1 MKTRIGRVFR
11 CMLYMSIAV
20 SLVVVVLMLLANPN
34 GKPAVSTVEA
44 AVPEYSETEKF
55 AAKLLQYKTEYVGD
69 NSRVGG
75 ILSLLP
81 YPDGIQQDHFAL
93 ETGGEPYGISV
104 YLKAEP
110 GTFEQYGS
118 EESQAPFAKNAYLLL
133 ALVGNADHINFVLT
147 DGSREMELR
156 YTRAQADAAAG
167 RDVREFAASEAGLGK
182 LISAAE
188 PEPAEKDPLYSV
200 MKLGWDGMVLTA
212 RSPLS
217 AMETELAK
225 QAVFNYLVKSAA
237 APAQDIASLPYC
249 YLIRASYEDGTFSDY
264 YAFTLDGFAYMQ
276 GGKSGRYSRLDDT
289 LYYALS
295 AMTDGQDS
303 PTDVVQ
309 THLEAQKATGA
320 VISMAIQSTSV
331 SPEETDR
338 VRKMY
343 AGSELA
349 KTNGWSDD
357 YVKNN
362 LLAVFAEYTVDYDNT
377 KVPYPEGALEQ
388 YFYLTRKD
396 EQSSWAVWDVMS
408 PSDQEETSRLIEQ
421 TYTVQK

>member
-11 CMLYMSIAV
+11 CVLYMSIAV

-44 AVPEYSETEKF
+44 AVPEYSETEKL
-55 AAKLLQYKTEYVGD
+55 AAKLLQYKTGYVGD

-110 GTFEQYGS
+110 GAFEQYNS
-118 EESQAPFAKNAYLLL
+118 KESQAPFAKNAYLLL

-156 YTRAQADAAAG
+156 YTRAQADADAG

-188 PEPAEKDPLYSV
+188 PEPAEKNPLYSV
-200 MKLGWDGMVLTA
+200 MKLGRDGRVLTT

-217 AMETELAK
+217 TEETELAK

-237 APAQDIASLPYC
+237 SPSLDIDSLPCC
-249 YLIRASYEDGTFSDY
+249 YLIRASYEDGTVSDY

-276 GGKSGRYSRLDDT
+276 GGKSGQYSRLDDT
-289 LYYALS
+289 LYYALA

-309 THLEAQKATGA
+309 AHLEAQKATGA

-349 KTNGWSDD
+349 KTNGWPDD
-357 YVKNN
+357 YIKNN

-396 EQSSWAVWDVMS
+396 EQSSWAVWDAMS
-408 PSDQEETSRLIEQ
+408 PSDQEETPK
-421 TYTVQK
+421 TD